1 MHARLAWHRRRAAGS
16 YGERMPVAYTS
27 PLRAAIVRLAR
38 YGLPFSLSA
47 LTGIGVCSDA
57 GARRYAGELVKRRVL
72 VKVGT
77 DYNVGPGFA
86 EWTRETPRTRP
97 GGNRQRYVR
106 KAISGAPHPR

>member
-27 PLRAAIVRLAR
+27 PLR
-38 YGLPFSLSA
+38 
-47 LTGIGVCSDA
+47 
-57 GARRYAGELVKRRVL
+57 GELVKRRVL